1 MGRPK
6 KHPAMLQ
13 NKAVKVYLNEEQ
25 YESFQE
31 KATQYGMPLSHFLT
45 YRPDLNAN
53 TIEYLKRI
61 HDLTHEIHVTYA
73 AVTGNSPTHSRGV
86 STQGHLSAPILA
98 TSEKSDA
105 KWEEYKAAKAAGT
118 ATLPE
123 GDINPQVALLQ
134 ELRQKFQEMKKSE

>member
-1 MGRPK
+1 MARPK

-13 NKAVKVYLNEEQ
+13 NKAVKIYLTEEQ

-31 KATQYGMPLSHFLT
+31 KATEVGMPLSQFLT
-45 YRPDLNAN
+45 YRPDLQAN
-53 TIEYLKRI
+53 TLEYLKRI

-86 STQGHLSAPILA
+86 STQGHLSAPIMA

-105 KWEEYKAAKAAGT
+105 KWAEYQAAKAAGN
-118 ATLPE
+118 TLPE

-134 ELRQKFQEMKKSE
+134 ELREKFDEMKKSES